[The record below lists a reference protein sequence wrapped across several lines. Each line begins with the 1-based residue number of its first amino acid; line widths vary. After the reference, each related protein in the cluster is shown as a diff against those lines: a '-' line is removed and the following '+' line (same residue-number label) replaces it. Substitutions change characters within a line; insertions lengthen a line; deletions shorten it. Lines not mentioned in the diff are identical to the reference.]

1 MRAGPVDTTSTT
13 IQILAF
19 PRRATPTNGLDLSAH
34 RSKKE
39 DHSLYVC
46 AIVMVPFLSRMPLQL
61 YDLPCGMLEMLGKSY
76 DDLAQRDATATLQA
90 TLKRDGSSFVV
101 DLLTRCEDPRHT
113 SRTNT
118 PGEAPV
124 LCYQYCHN
132 HPRNVKCWATRT
144 EYFDRI
150 MAKHGRKKM

>member
-1 MRAGPVDTTSTT
+1 MEEWH
-13 IQILAF
+13 
-19 PRRATPTNGLDLSAH
+19 N
-34 RSKKE
+34 E
-39 DHSLYVC
+39 
-46 AIVMVPFLSRMPLQL
+46 IVAKIADWNDNVH
-61 YDLPCGMLEMLGKSY
+61 
-76 DDLAQRDATATLQA
+76 QRDAASTLQA
-90 TLKRDGSSFVV
+90 ALKRHVV
-101 DLLTRCEDPRHT
+101 TRCDNPRHT

-150 MAKHGRKKM
+150 IAKHGRKKRGRAWA